1 MTTDERSEPGH
12 DSLSDATQSKKV
24 STKWRGYLDATLGF
38 RNHWNPVGYGHE
50 IAEGAFVAVTALDEP
65 ILLTRVDGEVRA
77 IQDRCAH
84 RGARFSAQP
93 LCFRKGTVSCWYHGW
108 TYDLADG
115 RLSDVL
121 TSPGSPVIGRVR
133 VPTYPVV
140 EAQGL
145 VFVYVGDGDPPALA
159 HDVPPGFLDE
169 DTHCLGIRRTVRSNW
184 RIGVENGFDTT
195 HIFMHRNSALIKGN
209 NIALPLG
216 FVPTDRGAVQVH
228 GEGWPKGVVDNL
240 SENYVPVF
248 EASLQGVPVWTS
260 ELRGDEKR
268 VAGQIS
274 VWLPGVLKVDP
285 FPDPSLI
292 QYEFYVP
299 ISATE
304 HEYFQVLQRK
314 VTSEQDIETFEKE
327 FDETWR
333 DLGLH
338 SFNDDDVW
346 AREELEEFYRDGD
359 GWSNERLFP
368 PDMCIVEWRRLASAH
383 GRGTQPPFSAR
394 R

>member
-1 MTTDERSEPGH
+1 MTTDERSEPDH
-12 DSLSDATQSKKV
+12 DSLSEAAQSKKV

-50 IAEGAFVAVTALDEP
+50 IAEGAFLAVTALDEP

-93 LCFRKGTVSCWYHGW
+93 LCLRKGTVSCWYHGW

-133 VPTYPVV
+133 VPVYPVV

-169 DTHCLGIRRTVRSNW
+169 DTHCLGIRRTVKSNW

-240 SENYVPVF
+240 SENNVPVF

-268 VAGQIS
+268 VAGRIS
-274 VWLPGVLKVDP
+274 LAPGGPQGGSVPGPQPHPVRVLRPHLGHGARVLPGPPAQSHLRAGRRDLREGVRRDLAGP
-285 FPDPSLI
+285 GPP
-292 QYEFYVP
+292 Q
-299 ISATE
+299 
-304 HEYFQVLQRK
+304 LQRRRR
-314 VTSEQDIETFEKE
+314 V
-327 FDETWR
+327 
-333 DLGLH
+333 
-338 SFNDDDVW
+338 

-383 GRGTQPPFSAR
+383 GRGTQPPFNGR

>member
-159 HDVPPGFLDE
+159 HDVP
-169 DTHCLGIRRTVRSNW
+169 
-184 RIGVENGFDTT
+184 
-195 HIFMHRNSALIKGN
+195 
-209 NIALPLG
+209 
-216 FVPTDRGAVQVH
+216 
-228 GEGWPKGVVDNL
+228 
-240 SENYVPVF
+240 
-248 EASLQGVPVWTS
+248 
-260 ELRGDEKR
+260 
-268 VAGQIS
+268 
-274 VWLPGVLKVDP
+274 
-285 FPDPSLI
+285 
-292 QYEFYVP
+292 
-299 ISATE
+299 
-304 HEYFQVLQRK
+304 
-314 VTSEQDIETFEKE
+314 
-327 FDETWR
+327 
-333 DLGLH
+333 
-338 SFNDDDVW
+338 
-346 AREELEEFYRDGD
+346 
-359 GWSNERLFP
+359 
-368 PDMCIVEWRRLASAH
+368 LASSTRTPTAW
-383 GRGTQPPFSAR
+383 GSAGPSDRTGASGWRTASTPPTSSCTATPP
-394 R
+394 